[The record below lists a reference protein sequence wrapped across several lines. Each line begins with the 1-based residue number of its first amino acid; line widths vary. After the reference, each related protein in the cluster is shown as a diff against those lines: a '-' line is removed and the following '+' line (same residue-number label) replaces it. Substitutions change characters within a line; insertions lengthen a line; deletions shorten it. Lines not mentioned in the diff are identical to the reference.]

1 MSTYKITIWGL
12 ENHLNHYNDS
22 LFNSMVLPNG
32 IDREL
37 AKNRIMAKSG
47 EFGLLFSEPTFL
59 KAQIGIWSKTYYRT
73 FEKWINAVNLD
84 YNPIWNVDGTEEWT
98 DERVETLR
106 ARGNTGRNTSED
118 TSSSSE
124 TSGTNT
130 DRTSNTEN
138 STHSEDNIRNGSNG
152 NTRTISG
159 DSTSELTKAAFNSD
173 DYDSYEKTANDE
185 NSRIVDSGTN
195 STTDDIN
202 ITDNKTG
209 SGSSTA
215 TFSSEADN
223 TGTLTRSE
231 NETRTNDED
240 NKITNKRIGRKT
252 GNIGVT
258 MTQTMLDA
266 EYKTALFSVYDH
278 IADLFIQ
285 EFCIQIY

>member
-1 MSTYKITIWGL
+1 
-12 ENHLNHYNDS
+12 
-22 LFNSMVLPNG
+22 MVLPNG